1 MLKGNAVCA
10 TTYVD
15 VNLMHDVI
23 TGRSATGAIHV
34 INQTPISWFSK
45 RQEQV
50 EMSTYGSE
58 FVAARQVTEHIMDLR
73 HTRHSFGF
81 PLDGPAWFVW

>member
-1 MLKGNAVCA
+1 MCA

-34 INQTPISWFSK
+34 INQIPISWFSNC
-45 RQEQV
+45 QEQV
-50 EMSTYGSE
+50 ETSTYGSE

-73 HTRHSFGF
+73 HTLRSFGV
-81 PLDGPAWFVW
+81 PLDEPS